1 MEKLPLYW
9 IWFAQLRGISLFAKQ
24 KLLQVF
30 PDPEELFALEENALR
45 DLPAEIREALT
56 NRDLAEAMEIL
67 NLCKE
72 RSIGILTYGDA
83 AYPQNLRNIEQ
94 PPLVLY
100 FKGKLPDWEA
110 QPLIGIV
117 GTRKA
122 SPYGLQ
128 TAGLLA
134 AQVAVCGG
142 IVISGVAA
150 GIDTAAME
158 SALSVDKPVVG
169 VLGCGVDVV
178 YPRSNRTLYRR
189 TEERGCL
196 LSEYPP
202 GSRPY
207 PGNFLRR
214 NRIVSGISQG
224 VLVVEAPER
233 SGALNTARH
242 AFSQGRDV
250 FVAPAN
256 LGVETGK
263 GSNSLLQEGAY
274 AVFSGW
280 DVMKHY
286 APLYPGVVEN
296 RPMPAKKQ
304 LAKVAEVP
312 VIPNS
317 RTDSTQSPAK
327 NPIDNEEKSTYSVIN
342 KQPVGLSASESG
354 VLALLGS
361 EPQLI
366 DSILDA
372 SNLPYGTVQSVLT
385 RLTIKG
391 LVTQHPDGRVSRK

>member
-1 MEKLPLYW
+1 MPIYW
-9 IWFAQLRGISLFAKQ
+9 IWFAQLRGISLFAKLQ
-24 KLLQVF
+24 LLQVF
-30 PDPEELFALEENALR
+30 RDPEELFMAQDHALKELPSEVQAALSDR
-45 DLPAEIREALT
+45 DLHAAE
-56 NRDLAEAMEIL
+56 EIL
-67 NLCKE
+67 KLCKTHG
-72 RSIGILTYGDA
+72 IGILTYADTT
-83 AYPQNLRNIEQ
+83 YPQNLRNIED

-100 FKGKLPDWEA
+100 FKGTLPDWEA
-110 QPLIGIV
+110 QPMIGIV

-134 AQVAVCGG
+134 SQTAACGG
-142 IVISGVAA
+142 IVVSGAAA
-150 GIDTAAME
+150 GIDAAAME
-158 SALSVDKPVVG
+158 GALGVSKPVVG
-169 VLGCGVDVV
+169 VLGGGVDVV
-178 YPRSNRTLYRR
+178 YPISNRTLYRQI
-189 TEERGCL
+189 EANGCL

-207 PGNFLRR
+207 PGNFLQR
-214 NRIVSGISQG
+214 NRIISGISQG
-224 VLVVEAPER
+224 VLVVEAPEK

-242 AFSQGRDV
+242 AFTQGRDV
-250 FVAPAN
+250 FTAPAN
-256 LGVETGK
+256 LGVESSR

-296 RPMPAKKQ
+296 RPIPARKQ
-304 LAKVAEVP
+304 PAKVAEAP
-312 VIPNS
+312 VIPQ
-317 RTDSTQSPAK
+317 TPAK
-327 NPIDNEEKSTYSVIN
+327 NPIDNCAKSTYSVIN
-342 KQPVGLSASESG
+342 KQPVGLSEAESG

-366 DSILDA
+366 DSVLDA
-372 SNLPYGTVQSVLT
+372 ANLPYGTVQSILT

>member
-1 MEKLPLYW
+1 MPVYW
-9 IWFAQLRGISLFAKQ
+9 IWFAQLRGISLFAKHQ
-24 KLLQVF
+24 LLQNF
-30 PDPEELFALEENALR
+30 HDPEELFATEETALC
-45 DLPAEIREALT
+45 DLPAEIREGLAD
-56 NRDLAEAMEIL
+56 RDLEEAIKIL
-67 NLCKE
+67 DLCKQQG
-72 RSIGILTYGDA
+72 IKILTFGDA
-83 AYPQNLRNIEQ
+83 SYPQNLRNIAD

-100 FKGKLPDWEA
+100 FKGKLPCWEV

-134 AQVAVCGG
+134 SQAAVCGA
-142 IVISGVAA
+142 IVVSGVAA

-158 SALSVDKPVVG
+158 AALSVEKTVVG

-189 TEERGCL
+189 TEENGCL
-196 LSEYPP
+196 ISEYPP

-214 NRIVSGISQG
+214 NRIISGISQG
-224 VLVVEAPER
+224 VLVVEAPEK
-233 SGALNTARH
+233 SGALNTAQH
-242 AFSQGRDV
+242 AFTQGRDV
-250 FVAPAN
+250 FTAPAN

-263 GSNSLLQEGAY
+263 GSNALLQEGAY

-280 DVMKHY
+280 DVVKHY

-304 LAKVAEVP
+304 LAKVAEAP
-312 VIPNS
+312 VIPQ
-317 RTDSTQSPAK
+317 TPAK
-327 NPIDNEEKSTYSVIN
+327 NPIDNEAKSTYSVIN
-342 KQPVGLSASESG
+342 KQPVGLSESESS
-354 VLALLGS
+354 VLSLMGE

-372 SNLPYGTVQSVLT
+372 SNLPYGTVQSILT